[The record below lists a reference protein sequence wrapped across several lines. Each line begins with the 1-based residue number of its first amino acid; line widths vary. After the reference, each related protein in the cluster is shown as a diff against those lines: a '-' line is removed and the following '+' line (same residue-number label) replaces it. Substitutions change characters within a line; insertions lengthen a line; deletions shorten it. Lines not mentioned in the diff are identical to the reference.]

1 MHLSR
6 RISLALGAVGLSLCL
21 LASAAVAAEPATVT
35 VRVEGF
41 NGATLLPQTQVTTST
56 APVPVEGGVC
66 SGTSVGGAL
75 YDATHGD
82 WDAKEASGGVEI
94 LGIEGIDL
102 PPFGAE
108 DYAYWA
114 IWLNNGFAQNGA
126 CAEQA
131 RPSMDIVFAGQCF
144 ALGPDCPASAT
155 APDHFLTM
163 TSPTSAEVGVGES
176 VSVTVGSLGTASG
189 APEALPE
196 GVTVTGGPVAVSPN
210 LQGVATLKFTAAGS
224 YTLQARAA
232 DSVPSDP
239 YTVCVH
245 NANDGTCGTTG
256 PSGSSSGSSGSGGVL
271 GYSSSSYKGPYAVVA
286 KLAGLIDNHH
296 YPRGRAPRV
305 LAGKV
310 LGHTTIASVSLRLR
324 RSYRGRCYAYDGA
337 SDRFGSARCGHGGFF
352 KVGTQASFSYL
363 LPESLAPGR
372 YVLDVRATDEAGNRT
387 ALARGTS
394 RVVFYVR

>member
-6 RISLALGAVGLSLCL
+6 RIALALVAACISLSL
-21 LASAAVAAEPATVT
+21 LASAAIAAEPTTVT

-41 NGATLLPQTQVTTST
+41 NGVTLLPQTQVTTST

-82 WDAKEASGGVEI
+82 WDAKEASTGVEI
-94 LGIEGIDL
+94 LGIEGVNL
-102 PPFGAE
+102 PPFGTE

-114 IWLNNGFAQNGA
+114 IWLNNEFAQNGA

-131 RPSMDIVFAGQCF
+131 RPNMDIVFAGQCF
-144 ALGPDCPASAT
+144 AMGPNCLASAT

-163 TSPTSAEVGVGES
+163 TPPTSADVAVGES
-176 VSVTVGSLGTASG
+176 VSVTVGSLNTGSG
-189 APEALPE
+189 ASEALPE
-196 GVTVTGGPVAVSPN
+196 GVTVTGGPMPVSPSS
-210 LQGVATLKFTAAGS
+210 QGVATLKFTAAGT

-239 YTVCVH
+239 YAVCVH
-245 NANDGTCGTTG
+245 NANDGTCGTSG
-256 PSGSSSGSSGSGGVL
+256 PSGSSSGSSSGGVL

-296 YPRGRAPRV
+296 YARGRAPRLLAGTV
-305 LAGKV
+305 LA
-310 LGHTTIASVSLRLR
+310 HTGIASVSLRLR
-324 RSYRGRCYAYDGA
+324 RSYKGRCYAYKGA
-337 SDRFGSARCGHGGFF
+337 STRFGPAHCGEGSFF

-363 LPESLAPGR
+363 LPESLPPGR
-372 YVLDVRATDEAGNRT
+372 YVLDVEATDAAGNRT
-387 ALARGTS
+387 TLARGTS

>member
-6 RISLALGAVGLSLCL
+6 RISLALVAACISLSL
-21 LASAAVAAEPATVT
+21 LASAAIAAEPTTVT

-41 NGATLLPQTQVTTST
+41 DGVTLLPQTQVRTST

-82 WDAKEASGGVEI
+82 WDAKEASTGVEI
-94 LGIEGIDL
+94 LGIQGVNL
-102 PPFGAE
+102 PPFGTE
-108 DYAYWA
+108 DYAYWS
-114 IWLNNGFAQNGA
+114 IWVNNEFAQSGA

-131 RPSMDIVFAGQCF
+131 RPNMDIVFAAQCF
-144 ALGPDCPASAT
+144 ALGLYCPTSAT

-163 TSPTSAEVGVGES
+163 TAPTSTDVGAGES

-189 APEALPE
+189 TSEALPE
-196 GVTVTGGPVAVSPN
+196 GVTVTGGPTTVSPN
-210 LQGVATLKFTAAGS
+210 AEGVATLKFTASGS
-224 YTLQARAA
+224 YTLQAHAA

-245 NANDGTCGTTG
+245 SGNDGNCGTTG
-256 PSGSSSGSSGSGGVL
+256 PSGSSSGSSSGGVL

-286 KLAGLIDNHH
+286 EIAGLIDGHH
-296 YPRGRAPRV
+296 YRRGHAPRV

-310 LGHTTIASVSLRLR
+310 LAHTGVASVSLRLR
-324 RSYRGRCYAYDGA
+324 RSYGNRCYAYNG
-337 SDRFGSARCGHGGFF
+337 SSERFVRARCGQGSFF

-363 LPESLAPGR
+363 LPEALPPGR
-372 YVLDVRATDEAGNRT
+372 YVLDVQASDLVGNRT
-387 ALARGTS
+387 TLARGTS
-394 RVVFYVR
+394 RVVFYVG